1 MSRKLKKTV
10 ASALAL
16 TMMTG
21 PAACFPALQTGIV
34 LNAATAE
41 QVTAVAKAADGIA
54 GPTVD
59 AGTYEVKAGDTFKV
73 KLKATDNAD
82 GFNALN
88 CWLDVD
94 TNIFEIV
101 KTEAG
106 DSDNADNEDTS
117 SFSNVTINTYTKE
130 KAAAGVKTLIV
141 LYSDTEN
148 LKGDEVLATVTLKVK
163 DDVQADYYS
172 LPFDAVA
179 DGGALG
185 NRIVTEEGERKPI
198 VLNPTFKGA
207 SVTVGTPAADP
218 TKAPS
223 ADPTSETP
231 KGDTIQIEIGEVSGK
246 AGEKVKVPVY
256 AKNIGDGFS
265 ALQFDYAIDGDLT
278 VGRGIKGDF
287 GCSWTIGS
295 EAKAAQFLEQD
306 GNNITKDGL
315 IGKLEVEI
323 PADAKDGT
331 VYNFKISNFEGAMV
345 VADSATNKQVKLA
358 SDRFTAKSG
367 KITVGEE
374 GSTSASPAPATDTPK
389 GDTIQIELGSVSGDA
404 GTKVKVPVYAKN
416 IGDGFSAL
424 QFDYDID
431 GDLTVGR
438 GIKGDFGCSW
448 TIGSEAKAAQFLEQD
463 GNNITKDGLIGK
475 LEVEIPA
482 DAKDGTVYNFKI
494 SNFEGAMVD
503 KTTGSQVKL
512 TSDKF
517 SAAAGKITVGEA
529 VEETPSP
536 VPTTV
541 PTNKTASSEQP
552 ESKTNIAGAESALK
566 VDAGTYE
573 AKAGDTVKVKIKVS
587 DTKEGFN
594 ALNAWLDVDTDVFD
608 IVSCEA
614 GDTDDKDNG
623 DSLAFSN
630 VTINKF
636 HKGDAADNITT
647 VLCLYSDTNNAK
659 EDMVLATIELKVKD
673 VKDGYYALPFDAK
686 GDGGAMANR
695 IVTKDGDRTATVINP
710 TFLGAVVK
718 VGDAEA
724 ASPAPTKVP
733 TTEPTEVPTT
743 VPTNKTASS
752 EQPESKTNIAGA
764 ESALKIDAGTYEA
777 KAGDTVKVKIKVSDT
792 KDGFNAL
799 NAWLDVDTDVFDIV
813 SCEAGDTDDKDNGD
827 SLAFSNVTINKFHK
841 EDAADNITTVL
852 CLYSDTNNANED
864 MVLATIELKVK
875 DVKDGYYAL
884 PFDAKGDG
892 GAMANRIV
900 MKDSDRVPAVIN
912 PTYLGAVVK
921 VGDAE
926 AASPAPTKVP
936 TTEPTTDPTKVP
948 TAVPTQTP
956 PESDTIIIKGGEISG
971 NAGEKVKLPIYAEN
985 IGEGF
990 SALQFDY
997 KMDKSLHLG
1006 RGIKGDFGCSWTI
1019 SGADYAAQF
1028 LEADGMN
1035 ITKDGCIGKL
1045 EIAIDED
1052 TPDGIYEFEM
1062 YNFEGS
1068 MFDAAAGKQ
1077 VKLDDSKFT
1086 AVSGKIIVGEPAP
1099 TPTPTTDPSP
1109 TKPADDP
1116 SKVPTPTDP
1125 ATEKPTAT
1133 TAPTATSVPT
1143 AEPTAEPEGFAYDV
1157 NGDEVV
1163 NTADVIA
1170 LKKYLLMVYS
1180 AKAINGDVNKDGNV
1194 NALDMMRLVKKLL
1207 E

>member
-265 ALQFDYAIDGDLT
+265 ALQFDYAIDGGLT

-295 EAKAAQFLEQD
+295 DVKAAQFLEQD

-345 VADSATNKQVKLA
+345 DKTTGGQVKLEA
-358 SDRFTAKSG
+358 DRFTAASG

-431 GDLTVGR
+431 GDLRVGR

-512 TSDKF
+512 TADKF
-517 SAAAGKITVGEA
+517 SAAAGRITVGEA

-536 VPTTV
+536 
-541 PTNKTASSEQP
+541 
-552 ESKTNIAGAESALK
+552 
-566 VDAGTYE
+566 
-573 AKAGDTVKVKIKVS
+573 
-587 DTKEGFN
+587 
-594 ALNAWLDVDTDVFD
+594 
-608 IVSCEA
+608 
-614 GDTDDKDNG
+614 
-623 DSLAFSN
+623 
-630 VTINKF
+630 
-636 HKGDAADNITT
+636 
-647 VLCLYSDTNNAK
+647 
-659 EDMVLATIELKVKD
+659 
-673 VKDGYYALPFDAK
+673 
-686 GDGGAMANR
+686 
-695 IVTKDGDRTATVINP
+695 
-710 TFLGAVVK
+710 
-718 VGDAEA
+718 
-724 ASPAPTKVP
+724 
-733 TTEPTEVPTT
+733 VPTT

-813 SCEAGDTDDKDNGD
+813 SCEAGDTDDKDNED

-900 MKDSDRVPAVIN
+900 TKDGDRTATVIN
-912 PTYLGAVVK
+912 PTFLGAVVK

-936 TTEPTTDPTKVP
+936 TAEPTTDPTKVP

-997 KMDKSLHLG
+997 KMDKSLHIG

-1052 TPDGIYEFEM
+1052 TPDGTYEFEM

-1086 AVSGKIIVGEPAP
+1086 TVSGKIIVGEPAP
-1099 TPTPTTDPSP
+1099 TTAPTTDPSP
-1109 TKPADDP
+1109 TKSADNP
-1116 SKVPTPTDP
+1116 TEVPTPTDP

-1143 AEPTAEPEGFAYDV
+1143 AEPTSEPEGFAYDV

-1180 AKAINGDVNKDGNV
+1180 AKAINGDVNKDGEV